1 MSESVTNQINLKPQE
16 KEEVRVESAQTAT
29 NGNDFNQNPP
39 LIDYMQPTKNKNNVI
54 LFGLIAIFGLI
65 ILVIVGG
72 YIFRYFASQNDQ
84 KASNPQIVEE
94 IAKVEIL
101 ENEDSTTE
109 NDENIG
115 FVTIPGYMTPE
126 KEDFDGILISPA
138 EIANYNKNG
147 SQTTVKP
154 TDPLTTDA
162 TMTNPNNAQNTTN
175 VNTVNPSTV
184 TSEPITATQAID
196 KMVTAWK
203 ANNYTAGDI
212 KGNTHTVIIGD
223 TLWEISEGKYGQG
236 QQWRKI
242 QSANDIK
249 NLPNGN
255 PLIIPGQNLNLPQ

>member
-1 MSESVTNQINLKPQE
+1 
-16 KEEVRVESAQTAT
+16 
-29 NGNDFNQNPP
+29 
-39 LIDYMQPTKNKNNVI
+39 
-54 LFGLIAIFGLI
+54 
-65 ILVIVGG
+65 
-72 YIFRYFASQNDQ
+72 
-84 KASNPQIVEE
+84 
-94 IAKVEIL
+94 
-101 ENEDSTTE
+101 
-109 NDENIG
+109 
-115 FVTIPGYMTPE
+115 MTPE

-236 QQWRKI
+236 QQWRNQKSSKWKSI
-242 QSANDIK
+242 DYSRTEFKSSSI
-249 NLPNGN
+249 
-255 PLIIPGQNLNLPQ
+255 NLNY